1 MNSNNNSDMIDMQDK
16 MGYVDTGPRLQPL
29 NVPYQPVAT
38 STSAHLII
46 KEPKPQR
53 QLNIPTEPKKKLNGY
68 TNNKPAPPVE
78 APLSPPPVRTE
89 KNVEKR
95 VSYEPTTE
103 RSPRYT
109 NREEI
114 KEMMVHKLHE
124 LAEMLN
130 SLNIDEPT
138 TATYA
143 PRPTPSKSDPQQQ
156 IKRRPSKGK
165 NSSSPENNRYAYNK
179 SLEYNEPIYTHR
191 PHYSYYDHPRQQQ
204 QHQEIIYNDDEYY
217 QEPYTAAP
225 YFQPQSSSTYVP
237 RPRRKSYSNL
247 RDEDQRARLV
257 RKTSRNN
264 LARHARPPPQQ
275 QPQVTY
281 DPRYDSYQPDRIPPP
296 SRYHPSYYH
305 QAYSPDDYY

>member
-16 MGYVDTGPRLQPL
+16 MGYVDTGPTPQPP
-29 NVPYQPVAT
+29 NAPYQPVAT

-53 QLNIPTEPKKKLNGY
+53 QLNIPIEPKKKLNGY
-68 TNNKPAPPVE
+68 NNKPEPVE
-78 APLSPPPVRTE
+78 PTVRTE
-89 KNVEKR
+89 KNAEKR
-95 VSYEPTTE
+95 VAYEPTE
-103 RSPRYT
+103 KSPRYA

-114 KEMMVHKLHE
+114 KEMMVHKLRE
-124 LAEMLN
+124 LADMLN

-138 TATYA
+138 TTAYG

-165 NSSSPENNRYAYNK
+165 NPSPENNRHVYNK

-191 PHYSYYDHPRQQQ
+191 PYYTYYDHPPPQPRQHQQQ
-204 QHQEIIYNDDEYY
+204 QQEVIYNDDDYY
-217 QEPYTAAP
+217 QREEPYTTP
-225 YFQPQSSSTYVP
+225 YFQPQSSTYVP

-247 RDEDQRARLV
+247 RDEEQQQHARLV

-264 LARHARPPPQQ
+264 LTRHAHART
-275 QPQVTY
+275 PQVTY
-281 DPRYDSYQPDRIPPP
+281 DPRYDSYQPDMVPPP
-296 SRYHPSYYH
+296 IRYHPSYYH
-305 QAYSPDDYY
+305 PAYSPDDYY

>member
-1 MNSNNNSDMIDMQDK
+1 MIDMQDK
-16 MGYVDTGPRLQPL
+16 MGYVDTGPTLQPL
-29 NVPYQPVAT
+29 NVPYRPVAT
-38 STSAHLII
+38 STSAHLVI

-53 QLNIPTEPKKKLNGY
+53 QLKIPTEPKKNLNGY
-68 TNNKPAPPVE
+68 TNNKPGPPPVE
-78 APLSPPPVRTE
+78 APLPPPPVRTE

-95 VSYEPTTE
+95 VSYEPTIE

-165 NSSSPENNRYAYNK
+165 NPSSPENNRHAYNK

-191 PHYSYYDHPRQQQ
+191 PYYSYYDHPRQQQQ

-217 QEPYTAAP
+217 QEPYNAAP